1 MASQYAVEKGTTIVV
16 VFRETACPAMWFP
29 PPPPLDAKA
38 SNQQRIEASMA
49 ASPRWNSHVMQF
61 QSVEEDRAGQKTHLV
76 ANWERGNQLVE
87 ARVRLED
94 ILIWGP
100 LKEKPEKRVKV
111 ATPGDIAQVSKAKN

>member
-29 PPPPLDAKA
+29 PPPQLDAKA
-38 SNQQRIEASMA
+38 TNQQRIEASMA

-61 QSVEEDRAGQKTHLV
+61 ISVQEDRAGQKTHLV
-76 ANWERGNQLVE
+76 ATWERGNQTVE

-100 LKEKPEKRVKV
+100 LKEKETARIKA
-111 ATPGDIAQVSKAKN
+111 ATPGDIANMGKKHN